1 MLIAPHTGGSL
12 PARPAPC
19 AACGQQRLVSSR
31 LVSRFSRE
39 RRSFSAENAKIL
51 QGRRREHMET
61 FLLQQLESFGPWRS
75 SSQPAD
81 REEVVLGAFRSFMA
95 GFFRKPTARF

>member
-1 MLIAPHTGGSL
+1 
-12 PARPAPC
+12 
-19 AACGQQRLVSSR
+19 
-31 LVSRFSRE
+31 
-39 RRSFSAENAKIL
+39 
-51 QGRRREHMET
+51 MEA